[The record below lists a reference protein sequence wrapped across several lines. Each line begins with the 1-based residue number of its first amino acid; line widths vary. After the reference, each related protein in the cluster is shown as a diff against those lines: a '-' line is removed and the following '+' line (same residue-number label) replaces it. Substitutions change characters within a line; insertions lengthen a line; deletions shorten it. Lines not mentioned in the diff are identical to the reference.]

1 MTNIGEL
8 FKILGNNPS
17 ILSYIDNGFENKS
30 IKEIVEDAL
39 NDEELMDVLK
49 LIVVDVNIIRSKME
63 IIISQKIKNKLS
75 IRDKKIDTEKKECE
89 EKKEV
94 VNNNV
99 ELVVDELVVDEL
111 VEKETDDLFSH
122 MLHKPLNPEKVIW
135 LWKTCY
141 MEQVDHRM
149 RLINGPTEM
158 YY

>member
-75 IRDKKIDTEKKECE
+75 IRDKKIDIEKKECE